1 MAELLKDNI
10 EAKRRCG
17 THGQEGSSNSNSC
30 SHWSSK
36 ASRREVPDLLS
47 WLQCF
52 GKYACVFC
60 EKFPEKN
67 TELSAYMILLI
78 RES

>member
-10 EAKRRCG
+10 EASGAVWPMARKG
-17 THGQEGSSNSNSC
+17 PSAATPPG
-30 SHWSSK
+30 WT
-36 ASRREVPDLLS
+36 SRREVPDLLS

-52 GKYACVFC
+52 EKYACMFS

-67 TELSAYMILLI
+67 REL
-78 RES
+78 